1 VLASRVIKF
10 GYRRALHESSGKL
23 QLPESSRLHE
33 FASAHA
39 KLNRQ
44 TREVERLVTPTKQTA
59 AARSNRQ
66 FFQKRGLCVHRG
78 GCDVRSRIAPRGLR
92 QGTAFY
98 PELRR
103 AAVPLLVCP
112 DEERSTQFHYSF
124 CAGRRGFRV
133 NPPGIHPERICEGR
147 AFACAIDPAAATVDF
162 RPFLTGLPRAV
173 LAKGSVCSNTSL
185 PGLPRA
191 VSAKGSVCSSA
202 FLTGSGSQTELAVTH
217 SKQTTATFL
226 TGSRIARC
234 GLLLLVLA
242 CGSFLAQARY
252 RQPNSE
258 YQARRAKLRST
269 IKGPVVLFGYTSRQD
284 AGELAV
290 FFQEEN
296 FYYLTGHSEPDAALL
311 LIPDSADANPAA
323 GPHEILYLPPRDP
336 AAEKWGGP
344 QMGPSDPGVAEETG
358 FQAVEPFANLR
369 ADLVNLAKTYSTFY
383 TELPTKHEN
392 GYPHLTVW
400 SEWVQHSLMQTTI
413 EDISPALASLRQIKS
428 AGEIALI
435 QKAVDASV
443 DAHIAAMKMMRPGLF
458 EYQIAARMKEVHEM
472 EGCSREAYAPIVGA
486 GLYSTV
492 LHYDALKNEI
502 KDGDVVVIDVA
513 GEYGG
518 YAADIT
524 RTLPAN
530 GKFTARQREI
540 YEIVLGAQN
549 AALAAIKPGAMLMG
563 PKSVHQVAFD
573 YINTHGHDLHG
584 NTLGRY
590 FFHGV
595 GHHLGLD
602 VHDVNDR
609 SPLQPGMVITDEPG
623 IYIPEENIG
632 VRIEDD
638 VLVTQDGNQL
648 LSAKLPRTSDEI
660 EKVMAEARAQSQ
672 PQPQP

>member
-1 VLASRVIKF
+1 MPSRD
-10 GYRRALHESSGKL
+10 
-23 QLPESSRLHE
+23 
-33 FASAHA
+33 
-39 KLNRQ
+39 
-44 TREVERLVTPTKQTA
+44 
-59 AARSNRQ
+59 ARN
-66 FFQKRGLCVHRG
+66 
-78 GCDVRSRIAPRGLR
+78 
-92 QGTAFY
+92 
-98 PELRR
+98 
-103 AAVPLLVCP
+103 
-112 DEERSTQFHYSF
+112 
-124 CAGRRGFRV
+124 
-133 NPPGIHPERICEGR
+133 
-147 AFACAIDPAAATVDF
+147 
-162 RPFLTGLPRAV
+162 
-173 LAKGSVCSNTSL
+173 
-185 PGLPRA
+185 
-191 VSAKGSVCSSA
+191 SA
-202 FLTGSGSQTELAVTH
+202 FLTGSDSQTELAVTH
-217 SKQTTATFL
+217 SKQTLEKIL
-226 TGSRIARC
+226 TGARMHISGSLRFSGFGPSFGERKRMKVRRFAARC

-242 CGSFLAQARY
+242 CGSFLAQARF

-258 YQARRAKLRST
+258 YQARRAKLRAA

-311 LIPDSADANPAA
+311 LIPDSTDANPSA
-323 GPHEILYLPPRDP
+323 GPHEILYLPPHNPND
-336 AAEKWGGP
+336 EKWGGP
-344 QMGPSDPGVAEETG
+344 KMGSADPGIAEETG
-358 FQAVEPFANLR
+358 FQAVEPFANLH
-369 ADLVNLAKTYSTFY
+369 ADLANLAKTYSTFY
-383 TELPTKHEN
+383 AELPTKEEK
-392 GYPHLTVW
+392 GYPHLTIW
-400 SEWVQHSLMQTTI
+400 SEWVQHSLPQTTI

-472 EGCSREAYAPIVGA
+472 EGCSREAYAPIVGT
-486 GLYSTV
+486 GFYSTV

-549 AALAAIKPGAMLMG
+549 AALAAIKPGAMLLG
-563 PKSVHQVAFD
+563 PKSVHQIAYD

-602 VHDVNDR
+602 VHDLNDR
-609 SPLQPGMVITDEPG
+609 VSPLQPGMVITDEPG

-648 LSAKLPRTSDEI
+648 LSAKLPRSPDEI
-660 EKVMAEARAQSQ
+660 EKIMAEARAQSQ